1 MDALVEFVLEIVL
14 EGVIETAG
22 SRKVPLPVRLG
33 LAALL
38 ILFFGGIVG
47 LVLWVGI
54 DTRNWPLVA
63 LGAVLGILCAFWLG
77 YRIRQFR
84 RR

>member
-1 MDALVEFVLEIVL
+1 MGGLVGFVVGIVL
-14 EGVIETAG
+14 DGAIEAAG
-22 SRKVPLPVRLG
+22 SRRVPLPVRTG

-38 ILFFGGIVG
+38 LLFFGGIVG

-54 DTRNWPLVA
+54 DTRNWPLAA
-63 LGAVLGILCAFWLG
+63 LGAVLGVLCVFWLV
-77 YRIRQFR
+77 YKVRQFR

>member
-63 LGAVLGILCAFWLG
+63 LGAVLGALCVFWLV
-77 YRIRQFR
+77 YKVRQFR